1 MKRIGVKAWCGWRAY
16 VLIFMVN
23 SASEVLGAL
32 NQGRHVFASTGALL
46 SKFRPRGYGEATM
59 MNFLRTLSAVALLLG
74 CATAPAPAQAQTSQ
88 AQWSGVDRIVA
99 IGDLEG
105 AYEKYLDMLRT
116 AGLIDADGDWIGG
129 RAHLV
134 QLGDIPDRGPNSRAI
149 MDHLMRLER
158 QAQRAGGRVH
168 ALIGNHEAMN
178 MQGDLRYVHP
188 GEYAAFATR
197 NSARVR
203 NQFYQRYIDQTRAN
217 PPAGG
222 LPTIDE
228 AFRQRFDAEHPLG
241 WVEHRQAW
249 APTGAYGRW
258 IAGHNS
264 VIRINDTIFLHAGI
278 GPAFASADRAAMNRA
293 IQTAL
298 NGHPDAAYPDIV
310 TNQQGPLWYRGLAQ
324 NDEAAETANLEAVLA
339 QHGVRRIVIGHTKLA
354 PLVVPRFGGRVLVA
368 DIAVPRGHADPH
380 AFVIIEGDRAT
391 AVHRGT
397 RVPIDAST
405 PQARCGY
412 LAAIAALDAAES
424 PVRTLAAQCAAGT
437 ETALQPVD

>member
-1 MKRIGVKAWCGWRAY
+1 
-16 VLIFMVN
+16 
-23 SASEVLGAL
+23 
-32 NQGRHVFASTGALL
+32 
-46 SKFRPRGYGEATM
+46 M
-59 MNFLRTLSAVALLLG
+59 MNLLRTLGAVVLLLG
-74 CATAPAPAQAQTSQ
+74 CATAPAPAQAQSAQ
-88 AQWSGVDRIVA
+88 AQWTGVERIVA
-99 IGDLEG
+99 VGDLEG

-116 AGLIDADGDWIGG
+116 AGLIDAEGDWIGG

-178 MQGDLRYVHP
+178 VQGDLRYVHP

-197 NSARVR
+197 NSPRMR
-203 NQFYQRYIDQTRAN
+203 DQFYQRYIAQVESN
-217 PPAGG
+217 PPPSG
-222 LPTIDE
+222 LPVIDD

-258 IAGHNS
+258 VAGHNS
-264 VIRINDTIFLHAGI
+264 AVRINDTLFLHGGI
-278 GPAFASADRAAMNRA
+278 GPAFASVDRATLNRA
-293 IQTAL
+293 VQAAL
-298 NGHPDAAYPDIV
+298 NGTPLEGYPDIV
-310 TNQQGPLWYRGLAQ
+310 TNEQGPLWYRGLSQ
-324 NDEAAETANLEAVLA
+324 NDEATETANLEAVLA
-339 QHGVRRIVIGHTKLA
+339 QHGVRRIVVGHTKLA

-380 AFVIIEGDRAT
+380 AFVIIEGDQAT

-397 RVPIDAST
+397 RVPIDAAT
-405 PQARCGY
+405 PQARCAY
-412 LAAIAALDAAES
+412 FDRIAALDSAES
-424 PVRTLAAQCAAGT
+424 PVRTLASQCASNPQA
-437 ETALQPVD
+437 ALQPAN